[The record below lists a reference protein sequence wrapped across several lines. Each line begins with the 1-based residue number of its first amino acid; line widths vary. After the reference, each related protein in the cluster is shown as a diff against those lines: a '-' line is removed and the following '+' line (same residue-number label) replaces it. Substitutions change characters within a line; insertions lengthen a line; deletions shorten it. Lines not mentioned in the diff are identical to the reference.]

1 MPAQQDY
8 VQLYRRFLDAFN
20 AGDEKALDGVLAESF
35 LDHHPGF
42 VVTNREEYKS
52 ALRMARSTVEVR
64 GELDAI
70 EAIAGDRVLLRATL
84 SGRHVGAIFDRPPT
98 GRPVS
103 WKTIEIWRG
112 ENGRFVERWAQDDL
126 LGLVGQ
132 LSDDEENMRVI
143 RRLDD
148 VVNSRKYDDM
158 DELFAPRFIDNNPA
172 WSVQSLD
179 ELKQIIA
186 AAHQALD
193 MRSHQDE
200 VYAATGNRVVIHLTF
215 RGRHVGPFLGAEPT
229 GRPVTWTSIEIYRM
243 EDRKIAERWVQADTT
258 GLMRQLG
265 APLPVER

>member
-158 DELFAPRFIDNNPA
+158 DELFAPRFIDNNP
-172 WSVQSLD
+172 
-179 ELKQIIA
+179 
-186 AAHQALD
+186 
-193 MRSHQDE
+193 HQDE
-200 VYAATGNRVVIHLTF
+200 VYAASGNRVVIHLTF
-215 RGRHVGPFLGAEPT
+215 EGRHVGPFLGAEPT